1 MKIFFNGWF
10 SGFFEKTNPGL
21 HVTFFLELFEKVY
34 LEKCEVSSFQDSDI
48 LCEFDML
55 INTTTALKQKKWLHT
70 FLFSGESSLKCK
82 KELYTC
88 VLWGE
93 RNHKNVVNL
102 PLFVAYTYSNGFLPK
117 LENKKGLKK
126 RASVPKNDVCVI
138 ISNPGGQMRNAFLNE
153 LEKNMNVCYAGRYR
167 NNIGGRT
174 LKSDYNTKEFL
185 DFVGQF
191 KFIVSMENSKEDTYI
206 TEKIVHGM
214 LAHTIPIYWGSD
226 RVHDY
231 FNPGRFVCLEDDDIH
246 STVQKIISIK
256 NDDTKWLEM
265 VNSPVFTNARLE
277 RTLDAVAQDIR
288 CILKGGCWSHI
299 ERVFCVCNPEFEP
312 DRYEMLTKLFASQN
326 IRSDNVHYIS
336 STYKHTIT
344 EDIYNKNINDQLV
357 LRLRR
362 TPMKKGELSLFLN
375 YKEVLEYIVK
385 NYKDGIFLIFESD
398 AMLSKDVS
406 QFNDF
411 MDEIKEKDWGII
423 HIGSYSDQIWR
434 EDPNINGQT
443 GYKKRQVYQK
453 KCIEDITDKTDK
465 YRLSRK
471 YHTRCTDSF
480 VWRYHSINTFLN
492 HLNVE
497 SNFGVPFDYYLCNF
511 LEHHNE
517 IKHYWSENEFF
528 KQGSNLGLMP
538 TTLQN

>member
-34 LEKCEVSSFQDSDI
+34 AEKCELGTFAESDI

-55 INTTTALKQKKWLHT
+55 INTTTVLTQKQWRHS
-70 FLFSGESSLKCK
+70 FLFSGESSLQCK

-102 PLFVAYTYSNGFLPK
+102 PLFVAYSYTNQFLPA
-117 LENKKGLKK
+117 LENKEGNKN
-126 RASVPKNDVCVI
+126 RTSVPLNDVCVI

-167 NNIGGRT
+167 NNIGKT
-174 LKSDYNTKEFL
+174 IQSDYNTREFL

-191 KFIVSMENSKEDTYI
+191 KFIVSMENSKKDTYI

-226 RVHDY
+226 RVNDY
-231 FNPGRFVCLEDDDIH
+231 FNPYRFVCLENDDIQ
-246 STVQKIISIK
+246 STVKKIMNIK
-256 NDDTKWLEM
+256 NDEKQWLKM
-265 VNSPVFTNARLE
+265 VNLPIFTNNKFE
-277 RTLDAVAQDIR
+277 RTLDTIARDIR
-288 CILKGGCWSHI
+288 CVLKDGCWSHI
-299 ERVFCVCNPEFEP
+299 ERVFCVCNPQFEP
-312 DRYEMLTKLFASQN
+312 DRYEMLQKLFASQN
-326 IRSDNVHYIS
+326 IESDYVHYIS

-344 EDIYNKNINDQLV
+344 DELYNANINEQLV
-357 LRLRR
+357 LQLRR
-362 TPMKKGELSLFLN
+362 NPMKKGELSLFLN
-375 YKEVLEYIVK
+375 YKEVLEYVVK
-385 NYKDGIFLIFESD
+385 NFKDGNFLIFESD
-398 AMLSKDVS
+398 VMLSNDVMK
-406 QFNDF
+406 FNGF

-423 HIGSYSDQIWR
+423 HIGSYSEQIWR

-443 GYKKRQVYQK
+443 GYKNRHFYQK
-453 KCIEDITDKTDK
+453 RCIEDITDKSDN

-480 VWRYHSINTFLN
+480 VWRYNSIHSFLN
-492 HLNVE
+492 HMKLEKNY
-497 SNFGVPFDYYLCNF
+497 GVPFDYYLCNF

-528 KQGSNLGLMP
+528 KQGSNLGFMP

>member
-34 LEKCEVSSFQDSDI
+34 LEPCEVGTFAESDI

-55 INTTTALKQKKWLHT
+55 ISTTTFLQKKLWTHS

-102 PLFVAYTYSNGFLPK
+102 PLFVAYTYTHGFLPQ
-117 LENKKGLKK
+117 LEKTVQTT
-126 RASVPKNDVCVI
+126 SVPTNDVCVI

-167 NNIGGRT
+167 NNIGKT
-174 LKSDYNTKEFL
+174 IQYNYNTKEFL

-214 LAHTIPIYWGSD
+214 LAHTVPIYWGSD

-231 FNPGRFVCLEDDDIH
+231 FNPHRIVCLKEDDIQ
-246 STVQKIISIK
+246 STVQKIVDIK
-256 NDDTKWLEM
+256 IDVTKWLKM
-265 VNSPVFTNARLE
+265 VNSPVFTNSTLE
-277 RTLDAVAQDIR
+277 RTIEAIARDIR
-288 CILKGGCWSHI
+288 CVLKGGCWSHV
-299 ERVFCVCNPEFEP
+299 ERVFCVCNPDFEP
-312 DRYEMLTKLFASQN
+312 DRYELLQQLFASQN
-326 IRSDNVHYIS
+326 IASDNVHYIS

-344 EDIYNKNINDQLV
+344 EEIYNRNINEQLV
-357 LRLRR
+357 LQLRR
-362 TPMKKGELSLFLN
+362 NQIKKGELSLFLN
-375 YKEVLEYIVK
+375 YKEVLEYIVR
-385 NYKDGIFLIFESD
+385 NYKDGNFLIFESD
-398 AMLSKDVS
+398 VMISKDVI

-411 MDEIKEKDWGII
+411 MDEVKEKNWGLI
-423 HIGSYSDQIWR
+423 HLGMYDNRMWG
-434 EDPNINGQT
+434 DPNFQWPT
-443 GYKKRQVYQK
+443 GYDQRRFYQNQ
-453 KCIEDITDKTDK
+453 CIEDITTQTDE

-471 YHTRCTDSF
+471 YYTRCCD
-480 VWRYHSINTFLN
+480 TFLWKFDSIQVF
-492 HLNVE
+492 LKYMNVE
-497 SNFGVPFDYYLCNF
+497 SNYGVPFDYYLCNF

-528 KQGSNLGLMP
+528 KQGSNLGLIQ
-538 TTLQN
+538 TTLQS